1 MSLVEL
7 VFLGLTVAVTVLMG
21 SYPAL
26 LVFKVFRG
34 NR

>member
-1 MSLVEL
+1 MSVVEL
-7 VFLGLTVAVTVLMG
+7 VFLGLTVAVTVLIG
-21 SYPAL
+21 GCPAL

>member
-7 VFLGLTVAVTVLMG
+7 VFLGLTVGVTVLLG